1 HATAPAPTRR
11 TALAWSAP
19 PGHRPC
25 HRAVTA
31 VDGTPATTT
40 PPDLASRSSRRGRGG
55 PHPRTPGE
63 TESSATFE
71 AGSVSVAACR
81 RVEQARDES
90 VHPVLDCGQVVRRGA
105 ASRLDLGECHREAS
119 VGTRQARGRDGLSLR
134 ERLLVAP
141 QLCSRLLARCL

>member
-90 VHPVLDCGQVVRRGA
+90 VHPVLDFGPVVGRCASPRLAPGQFHRA
-105 ASRLDLGECHREAS
+105 ASVS
-119 VGTRQARGRDGLSLR
+119 NRQGPARGGLSLR
-134 ERLLVAP
+134 ARLPL
-141 QLCSRLLARCL
+141 